1 MDVCQETM
9 NKFDY
14 SKYCNRKVK
23 AMSWQE
29 QYEDL
34 IYLLH
39 SEDYVRRLLYVFY
52 KKQQYLEARE
62 KSYDNYAVL
71 IQHIKHGVDYFST
84 VHTIPFSIKPT
95 LLYYGLIHFLKAC
108 MLLHDPNYPR
118 STSVLAHGVT
128 TRKKKKKQYDFLS
141 DDVKIQSKGLLPL
154 VAEELFHV
162 KLCIH
167 QKYSLLCLLRQIVEL
182 APLFQELRN
191 ETIAYPLEQQNE
203 HTILIS
209 QNHYTYYVK
218 DFLTSHKQIKPID
231 QGDIQLSFQNPI
243 SYSIPYPFT
252 LSLTGKPYVL
262 TYSPNE
268 SLVTEMIVHY
278 LLLYYLSM
286 LSRYDASSW
295 LQLVQPE
302 NDEYILLLKYLTI
315 ATQKIPLCIL
325 NYIEQQKKLVNHH

>member
-1 MDVCQETM
+1 M
-9 NKFDY
+9 
-14 SKYCNRKVK
+14 
-23 AMSWQE
+23 
-29 QYEDL
+29 
-34 IYLLH
+34 
-39 SEDYVRRLLYVFY
+39 
-52 KKQQYLEARE
+52 
-62 KSYDNYAVL
+62 
-71 IQHIKHGVDYFST
+71 
-84 VHTIPFSIKPT
+84 
-95 LLYYGLIHFLKAC
+95 
-108 MLLHDPNYPR
+108 
-118 STSVLAHGVT
+118 
-128 TRKKKKKQYDFLS
+128 
-141 DDVKIQSKGLLPL
+141 LPL